1 MEVKMMPTVKSC
13 ELDEAVKMQYDLDLY
28 IPDVL
33 FCEDDL
39 QYNHYLEY
47 DYQNI
52 NEDEFCTRKEMC
64 VRWYLRDVLPQ
75 YNSILIEICL

>member
-28 IPDVL
+28 SPDVL

>member
-1 MEVKMMPTVKSC
+1 MEVKMMHTVKSC
-13 ELDEAVKMQYDLDLY
+13 ELDEAVKMKYDLDLY
-28 IPDVL
+28 SPDVL

-39 QYNHYLEY
+39 QYNHYLKY

>member
-28 IPDVL
+28 TPDVL
-33 FCEDDL
+33 FCEDDF

-52 NEDEFCTRKEMC
+52 DEDEFCSRKEMC
-64 VRWYLRDVLPQ
+64 VRWYLREVLLQ
-75 YNSILIEICL
+75 YNSILIKICL